1 MSTVTAS
8 MRGRL
13 ERWAPLAGIVYVALA
28 IVAIAFVLRG
38 PDTSG
43 NPQKL
48 IDYYSTSSHRRDGI
62 IGALFF
68 MAAIFFFLWFL
79 AALRTRLS
87 RFDDGILSSVVLL
100 GGGLYAALSSA
111 AFILWGGTE
120 QLKVNSTHP
129 VHPELLQLAGDVSWF
144 LNSTGFIGGAALV
157 IAASVIALR
166 AAVVPSWLGWLSV
179 AAGIVLLVSFFG
191 FPEIIWAVWV
201 LTVSVGLFRGE
212 RAATS
217 AGVAAAAARG
227 SRD

>member
-8 MRGRL
+8 TRGRL

-87 RFDDGILSSVVLL
+87 RLGGDGVLSSAVLL

-129 VHPELLQLAGDVSWF
+129 VHPELLQFAGDISWF
-144 LNSTGFIGGAALV
+144 LNATGFIGAAALV
-157 IAASVIALR
+157 IAASVIAMR
-166 AAVVPSWLGWLSV
+166 AAVLPSWLGWLSV
-179 AAGIVLLVSFFG
+179 AAGIVLLVSFFA

-201 LTVSVGLFRGE
+201 LVVSVGLFRGE

-217 AGVAAAAARG
+217 ARAAAPAT
-227 SRD
+227 